1 MDLFVDPTI
10 GFKLLYGFVYELIN
24 RGQCFNAERA
34 APSHEGLANH
44 MEAESRTAFP
54 PPRDY
59 VRRLRNAT

>member
-1 MDLFVDPTI
+1 LASNCCMASYMSLSTVAN
-10 GFKLLYGFVYELIN
+10 GFS
-24 RGQCFNAERA
+24 AERA
-34 APSHEGLANH
+34 ASSHEGLANH